1 MQWIR
6 CNLISTTL
14 DMFTS
19 LNVLDVL
26 IKLEECLDIL
36 VVKCVSL
43 TIQLSPN

>member
-14 DMFTS
+14 DMLTS
-19 LNVLDVL
+19 WNVFDAL

-36 VVKCVSL
+36 VVKCVTL
-43 TIQLSPN
+43 TIHLSPN

>member
-6 CNLISTTL
+6 CNLISITL
-14 DMFTS
+14 DMLTS
-19 LNVLDVL
+19 LKVFDVS

-43 TIQLSPN
+43 TIQLSLN